1 MNHNK
6 TLKFISLISDTT
18 IKYLFKNTETK
29 KWLIEIILNKCGIDL
44 TDYKIYDNE
53 DNTGSLV
60 KDYKM
65 DLVFNKGNDY
75 VIIEC
80 NRFTSKFSNIKARQY
95 LYRKASFGFDKG
107 DNYLNTPRVKL
118 IMFNNYQN
126 DKIKN
131 AKILNYTLNDKT
143 YNLTLDD
150 IEIFEI
156 YLPNYHK
163 MCYDNLEVIDK
174 RLWLFG
180 INNFIEL
187 KSIIDSDNQIII
199 KELERL
205 SMNNKFTDEYDHEN
219 VQKKLLNSLKIEGY
233 QDGVDDGIKKG
244 KKENKLEIAKKLL
257 SRNFT
262 MEEISDITEL
272 SISDIKNL

>member
-1 MNHNK
+1 MSSNK
-6 TLKFISLISDTT
+6 KLKFISLISDTT
-18 IKYLFKNTETK
+18 FKYLFKNPETK
-29 KWLIEIILNKCGIDL
+29 KWLTDIILNKCGIDL
-44 TDYKIYDNE
+44 TDYIIYDNE

-65 DLVFNKGNDY
+65 DLVFNKDNDY

-80 NRFTSKFSNIKARQY
+80 NRFPSKFSNIKARQY
-95 LYRKASFGFDKG
+95 LYRKASYGFDKG
-107 DNYLNTPRVKL
+107 DNYLNHPKVKL

-180 INNFIEL
+180 IKNLNEA
-187 KSIIDSDNQIII
+187 KSIIDTDNQIII

-205 SMNNKFTDEYDHEN
+205 AMNNKFIDEYDYEN

-233 QDGVDDGIKKG
+233 QDGVNDGS
-244 KKENKLEIAKKLL
+244 KKEKQEIAKKLL
-257 SRNFT
+257 SKNFT
-262 MEEISDITEL
+262 IEEISDITEL
-272 SISDIKNL
+272 SISEIENL

>member
-1 MNHNK
+1 MSSNK
-6 TLKFISLISDTT
+6 KLKFISLISDTT
-18 IKYLFKNTETK
+18 FKYLFKNPETK
-29 KWLIEIILNKCGIDL
+29 KWLIDIVLNKCGIDL
-44 TDYKIYDNE
+44 TNYKIYDNE

-65 DLVFNKGNDY
+65 DLVFNKDNDY

-80 NRFTSKFSNIKARQY
+80 NRFPSKFSNIKARQY

-107 DNYLNTPRVKL
+107 DNYLNPPRVKL

-131 AKILNYTLNDKT
+131 ANILNYTLNDKT

-180 INNFIEL
+180 IKTINEA
-187 KSIIDSDNQIII
+187 KSVIDTDNQIII

-205 SMNNKFTDEYDHEN
+205 AMNNKFIDEYDYEN

-233 QDGVDDGIKKG
+233 QDGVNDGS
-244 KKENKLEIAKKLL
+244 KKEKQEIAKRLL
-257 SRNFT
+257 SKNFT
-262 MEEISDITEL
+262 IEEISDITEL
-272 SISDIKNL
+272 SISEIETL

>member
-1 MNHNK
+1 MSSNK
-6 TLKFISLISDTT
+6 KLKFISLISDTT
-18 IKYLFKNTETK
+18 FKYLFKNPETK
-29 KWLIEIILNKCGIDL
+29 KWLIDIVLNKCGIDL
-44 TDYKIYDNE
+44 TNYKIYDNE

-65 DLVFNKGNDY
+65 DLVFNKDNDY

-80 NRFTSKFSNIKARQY
+80 NRFPSKFSNIKARQY

-107 DNYLNTPRVKL
+107 DNYLNPPRVKL

-131 AKILNYTLNDKT
+131 ANILNYTLNDKT

-180 INNFIEL
+180 IKTINEA
-187 KSIIDSDNQIII
+187 KSVIDTDNQIII

-205 SMNNKFTDEYDHEN
+205 AMNNKFIDEYDYEN

-233 QDGVDDGIKKG
+233 QDGVNDGS
-244 KKENKLEIAKKLL
+244 KKEKQEIAKRLL
-257 SRNFT
+257 SKNFT
-262 MEEISDITEL
+262 IEEISDITEL
-272 SISDIKNL
+272 SISEIENL

>member
-1 MNHNK
+1 MSFNK
-6 TLKFISLISDTT
+6 KLKFISLISDTT
-18 IKYLFKNTETK
+18 FKYLFKNPETK
-29 KWLIEIILNKCGIDL
+29 KWLIDIVLNKCGIDL
-44 TDYKIYDNE
+44 TNYKIYDNE

-65 DLVFNKGNDY
+65 DLVFNKDNDY

-80 NRFTSKFSNIKARQY
+80 NRFPSKFSNIKARQY

-107 DNYLNTPRVKL
+107 DNYLNPPRVKL

-131 AKILNYTLNDKT
+131 ANILNYTLNDKT

-180 INNFIEL
+180 IKTINEA
-187 KSIIDSDNQIII
+187 KSVIDTDNQIII

-205 SMNNKFTDEYDHEN
+205 AMNNKFIDEYDYEN

-233 QDGVDDGIKKG
+233 QDGVNDGS
-244 KKENKLEIAKKLL
+244 KKEKQEIAKRLL
-257 SRNFT
+257 SKNFT
-262 MEEISDITEL
+262 IEEISDITEL
-272 SISDIKNL
+272 SISEIENL

>member
-1 MNHNK
+1 MSSNK
-6 TLKFISLISDTT
+6 KLKFISLISDTT
-18 IKYLFKNTETK
+18 FKYLFKNPETK
-29 KWLIEIILNKCGIDL
+29 KWLIDIVLNKCGIDL
-44 TDYKIYDNE
+44 TNYKIYDNE

-65 DLVFNKGNDY
+65 DLVFNKDNDY

-80 NRFTSKFSNIKARQY
+80 NRFPSKFSNIKARQY

-107 DNYLNTPRVKL
+107 DNYLNPPRVKL

-131 AKILNYTLNDKT
+131 ANILNYTLNDKT

-180 INNFIEL
+180 IKTINEA
-187 KSIIDSDNQIII
+187 KSVIDTDNQIII

-205 SMNNKFTDEYDHEN
+205 AMNNKFIDEYDYEN

-233 QDGVDDGIKKG
+233 QDGINDGS
-244 KKENKLEIAKKLL
+244 KKEKQEIAKRLL
-257 SRNFT
+257 SKNFT
-262 MEEISDITEL
+262 IEEISDITEL
-272 SISDIKNL
+272 SISEIENL

>member
-1 MNHNK
+1 MSSNK
-6 TLKFISLISDTT
+6 KLKFISLISDTT
-18 IKYLFKNTETK
+18 FKYLFKNPETK
-29 KWLIEIILNKCGIDL
+29 KWLIDIVLNKCGIDL
-44 TDYKIYDNE
+44 TNYKIYDNE

-65 DLVFNKGNDY
+65 DLVFNKDNDY

-80 NRFTSKFSNIKARQY
+80 NRFPSKFSNIKARQY

-107 DNYLNTPRVKL
+107 DNYLNPPRVKL

-131 AKILNYTLNDKT
+131 ANILNYTLNDKT

-174 RLWLFG
+174 KLWLFG
-180 INNFIEL
+180 IKTINEA
-187 KSIIDSDNQIII
+187 KSVIDTDNQIII

-205 SMNNKFTDEYDHEN
+205 AMNNKFIDEYDYEN

-233 QDGVDDGIKKG
+233 QDGVNDGS
-244 KKENKLEIAKKLL
+244 KKEKQEIAKRLL
-257 SRNFT
+257 SKNFT
-262 MEEISDITEL
+262 IEEISDITEL
-272 SISDIKNL
+272 SISEIENL

>member
-1 MNHNK
+1 
-6 TLKFISLISDTT
+6 
-18 IKYLFKNTETK
+18 
-29 KWLIEIILNKCGIDL
+29 
-44 TDYKIYDNE
+44 
-53 DNTGSLV
+53 
-60 KDYKM
+60 M
-65 DLVFNKGNDY
+65 DLVFNKNNDF

-80 NRFTSKFSNIKARQY
+80 NRFSSNFANIKSRQY

-107 DNYLNTPRVKL
+107 DNYLNHPRVKL
-118 IMFNNYQN
+118 IMFNNYKN

-143 YNLTLDD
+143 YNLKLDD

-156 YLPNYHK
+156 YLPSYHK

-180 INNFIEL
+180 VKSLEEAKTVINN
-187 KSIIDSDNQIII
+187 DNHIII

-205 SMNNKFTDEYDHEN
+205 AMNNKFTDEYDYEN

-233 QDGVDDGIKKG
+233 QDWR
-244 KKENKLEIAKKLL
+244 L
-257 SRNFT
+257 
-262 MEEISDITEL
+262 
-272 SISDIKNL
+272 

>member
-1 MNHNK
+1 MSSNK
-6 TLKFISLISDTT
+6 KLKFISLISDTT
-18 IKYLFKNTETK
+18 FKYLFKNPETK
-29 KWLIEIILNKCGIDL
+29 KWLIDIVLNKCGIDL
-44 TDYKIYDNE
+44 TNYKIFDNE

-65 DLVFNKGNDY
+65 DLVFNKDNDY

-80 NRFTSKFSNIKARQY
+80 NRFPSKFSNIKARQY

-107 DNYLNTPRVKL
+107 DNYLNPPRVKL

-131 AKILNYTLNDKT
+131 ANILNYTLNDKT
-143 YNLTLDD
+143 YNITLDD

-180 INNFIEL
+180 IKIINEA
-187 KSIIDSDNQIII
+187 KSVIDTDNQIII

-205 SMNNKFTDEYDHEN
+205 AMNNKFIDEYDYEN

-233 QDGVDDGIKKG
+233 QDGVNDGS
-244 KKENKLEIAKKLL
+244 KKEKQEIAKRLL
-257 SRNFT
+257 SKNFT
-262 MEEISDITEL
+262 IEEISDITEL
-272 SISDIKNL
+272 SISEIKNL

>member
-1 MNHNK
+1 MNYNQK

-18 IKYLFKNTETK
+18 IKYLFKNPETK
-29 KWLIEIILNKCGIDL
+29 KWLTDIILNKCGIDL
-44 TDYKIYDNE
+44 TNYKIYDNE

-65 DLVFNKGNDY
+65 DLVFNKDNDY

-80 NRFTSKFSNIKARQY
+80 NRFSSNFANIKSRQY
-95 LYRKASFGFDKG
+95 LYRKASFGFDKKE
-107 DNYLNTPRVKL
+107 NYLNHPRVKL
-118 IMFNNYQN
+118 IMFNDYKN

-163 MCYDNLEVIDK
+163 ICYDNLEVIDK

-180 INNFIEL
+180 IKSLNEAKTVINN
-187 KSIIDSDNQIII
+187 DNQIII

-205 SMNNKFTDEYDHEN
+205 AMNNKFVDEYDYEN
-219 VQKKLLNSLKIEGY
+219 VQKKLINSLKIEGY
-233 QDGVDDGIKKG
+233 QNGVDDGIKNN
-244 KKENKLEIAKKLL
+244 KKEIAKKLL
-257 SRNFT
+257 GKEFT
-262 MEEISDITEL
+262 IEEINEITDL
-272 SISDIKNL
+272 SISEINNLK